1 MKKFAGLLIAFAVL
15 TLNQVSFAAS
25 HDTDPC
31 PDIRAYYHDAHHV
44 QPYYRSQ
51 NCRVPY
57 VKAFEH
63 KNAMTGYRRTDSP
76 DRGTRR
82 WAHAK
87 RMQELIEGPTP

>member
-15 TLNQVSFAAS
+15 AFHGLCFAATE
-25 HDTDPC
+25 TDPC
-31 PDIRAYYHDAHHV
+31 PDMRAYYHDAHQV

-51 NCRVPY
+51 SCRVPY
-57 VKAFEH
+57 VKPFEH

-87 RMQELIEGPTP
+87 RMQDLIEGPTP